1 MKLNS
6 VPSQEETPLL
16 SGNLAT
22 GGKFS
27 MIVLYH
33 RYNMTF
39 FQLFQHGNSQP
50 TQVVQRNSGKINFS
64 RSQNISH
71 NFAINLIDGRLKYS
85 IDIGFHT

>member
-6 VPSQEETPLL
+6 VPSQEEIPLL

-39 FQLFQHGNSQP
+39 FRLFQHGNSQP
-50 TQVVQRNSGKINFS
+50 TQVVQRNSDNFI

-71 NFAINLIDGRLKYS
+71 NFAIDLIDGRLKSS

>member
-27 MIVLYH
+27 MIVFYH

-50 TQVVQRNSGKINFS
+50 TQAMQRNSGRINFS
-64 RSQNISH
+64 RSQNFPQ
-71 NFAINLIDGRLKYS
+71 NFAVDLIDDRLKSS
-85 IDIGFHT
+85 IKY